1 MTVAATVPHPDRL
14 GDRARALPESR
25 SDVALAVQ
33 HLVWLLAGSERDEL
47 TTLEAIGRA
56 AARMCAERREVPMDE
71 DRAVAAIG
79 QWSLENG
86 MLPHVVL
93 GEN

>member
-1 MTVAATVPHPDRL
+1 MSVAATLPHPDRL
-14 GDRARALPESR
+14 TSRGRPPEETH

-33 HLVWLLAGSERDEL
+33 HLVWLIAGTEGDEL
-47 TTLEAIGRA
+47 TALEAIGRA
-56 AARMCAERREVPMDE
+56 AARMSAERREVPMDE
-71 DRAVAAIG
+71 ARAVAAVG